1 MIILK
6 TRQGWNRGGAS
17 LNKCRFIKKPLSNSA
32 FLSKNLPQTVLFY
45 QKSPYMRD
53 FFCQIGKTLKWE
65 GEDFGKV
72 SLFSKSLI
80 QGSIHTL
87 VVF

>member
-17 LNKCRFIKKPLSNSA
+17 LNKCRFIKKTSLKQC
-32 FLSKNLPQTVLFY
+32 FFIK
-45 QKSPYMRD
+45 KSPYMRD